1 MTAPVKL
8 LLLDDVLDLQG
19 FLATSF
25 PESNTA
31 IIRAS
36 TPEDALAQASKERP
50 AIAFIDGD
58 DPDRA
63 EAVQPLKAAVPSMKI
78 VVLSSGDNTD
88 PLVDLWFSYCPPDV
102 TVARPIRDDFLA
114 RQLDDVLGSKKRC
127 PRPLRLT
134 RARRRPRTTRERA
147 SS

>member
-1 MTAPVKL
+1 MTAPVKV

-50 AIAFIDGD
+50 ALAFIDGD

-63 EAVQPLKAAVPSMKI
+63 EAVMAEVP
-78 VVLSSGDNTD
+78 T
-88 PLVDLWFSYCPPDV
+88 
-102 TVARPIRDDFLA
+102 
-114 RQLDDVLGSKKRC
+114 
-127 PRPLRLT
+127 
-134 RARRRPRTTRERA
+134 
-147 SS
+147 